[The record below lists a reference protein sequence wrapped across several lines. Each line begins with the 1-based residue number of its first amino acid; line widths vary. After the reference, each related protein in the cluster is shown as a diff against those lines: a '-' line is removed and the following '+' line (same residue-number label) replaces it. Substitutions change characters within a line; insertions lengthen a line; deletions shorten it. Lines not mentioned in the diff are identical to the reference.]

1 MLKNNLQIMKI
12 PNQLLKLRKK
22 YKTLKIKVK
31 VVIKQI
37 NFILG
42 NFKKVISH
50 RKNRTSF
57 HFWDLSVFNY
67 SKLKDFLL

>member
-1 MLKNNLQIMKI
+1 MKI
-12 PNQLLKLRKK
+12 PNKLLKLRKK

-57 HFWDLSVFNY
+57 HF
-67 SKLKDFLL
+67 

>member
-1 MLKNNLQIMKI
+1 MSILVRLESLDAQKQSTDHEDSKSALKTKKKI
-12 PNQLLKLRKK
+12 

-42 NFKKVISH
+42 NFKKVISY
-50 RKNRTSF
+50 RKNRTSLYF
-57 HFWDLSVFNY
+57 
-67 SKLKDFLL
+67 

>member
-12 PNQLLKLRKK
+12 PNLVSKEKK
-22 YKTLKIKVK
+22 KNQKALKIKVK
-31 VVIKQI
+31 NIIQQI

-42 NFKKVISH
+42 NFEKVISH

-57 HFWDLSVFNY
+57 NF
-67 SKLKDFLL
+67 

>member
-12 PNQLLKLRKK
+12 PNKLLKLRKK

-57 HFWDLSVFNY
+57 HF
-67 SKLKDFLL
+67 